1 MKCLTSLTLMLACA
15 LGTVQAQQAQPR
27 TLEQTVEIA
36 TRHPLLQQRLGQ
48 VQAAKGSEQAAQ
60 GAQWLQ
66 ITGDA
71 QAGVQTYRES
81 GYNDT
86 TGVLEG
92 GVGFSQPLLD
102 GGRRSAVVTEMD
114 SRLLEAGRNLAW
126 QQRLQKYLAEEAH
139 TNLWLSQKLAEQTAQ
154 DLEFLTKITS
164 STEQRFAMSDAT
176 KTEVSEANA
185 RLDAARALQDQRRTD
200 IGVARGNY
208 IRAVGETVD
217 VVADPSPAITLGP
230 VPPYGIHPLVQ
241 AAQAARDQ
249 ARARLGQREAGD
261 YPTLDLQGN
270 VRRNQYDG
278 TFRDTAS
285 TSGRLVLNL
294 GYTFWDSGITRGE
307 KAEAK
312 GQLLAANANL
322 QATELEVASY
332 RASALSRWQNA
343 EKRLHNSENALSDA
357 TITVQLLVKEVQMG
371 NRTLRE
377 LLDAQRDMTGA
388 MTAWLQAYASRAI
401 AWYDLERWQ

>member
-1 MKCLTSLTLMLACA
+1 MKRFTALALLLACTLSVA
-15 LGTVQAQQAQPR
+15 QAEPR
-27 TLEQTVEIA
+27 TLQQTIDIA
-36 TRHPLLQQRLGQ
+36 TRHPLLLQRAGR
-48 VQAAKGSEQAAQ
+48 VEAARGSEQAAQ
-60 GAQWLQ
+60 GAQWLKL
-66 ITGDA
+66 TGDA
-71 QAGVQTYRES
+71 QLGLQTYRES
-81 GYNDT
+81 GYNDS
-86 TGVLEG
+86 TGVAEG
-92 GVGFSQPLLD
+92 GVGFAQPLLD
-102 GGRRSAVVTEMD
+102 GGRRSAVVSEMGG
-114 SRLLEAGRNLAW
+114 RLLEAGRNLAW

-154 DLEFLTKITS
+154 DLVFLGKITS

-176 KTEVSEANA
+176 KTEVSEANS
-185 RLDAARALQDQRRTD
+185 RLDAARALQDQRLAE
-200 IGVARGNY
+200 IGTARASY

-230 VPPYGIHPLVQ
+230 IPPYGLHPLVQ

-249 ARARLGQREAGD
+249 ARARLSQRAAAD
-261 YPTLDLQGN
+261 YPSLDLLGS

-278 TFRDTAS
+278 TFRDEAS

-294 GYTFWDSGITRGE
+294 GYTFWDSGVTRGE

-312 GQLLAANANL
+312 GDLLAATADL
-322 QATELEVASY
+322 QATELEVAGY
-332 RASALSRWQNA
+332 RAAAASRWQHA
-343 EKRLHNSENALSDA
+343 EQRLRNSESALSDA
-357 TITVQLLVKEVQMG
+357 TITVQLLVREVQMG